1 MDGLGL
7 LRVLIQSTGL
17 PPESIEMELQKLIM
31 KNGFTAETL
40 TMDQVRE
47 MLVDYLQTTLIE
59 AKADAKGTAASAS

>member
-7 LRVLIQSTGL
+7 LRVLIESTGL

-40 TMDQVRE
+40 TLEQVRE
-47 MLVDYLQTTLIE
+47 MLVDYLQSTLIE
-59 AKADAKGTAASAS
+59 AKADAKTSAAAG

>member
-7 LRVLIQSTGL
+7 LRVLIESTGL

-40 TMDQVRE
+40 TLEQVRE
-47 MLVDYLQTTLIE
+47 MLVDYLQSTLIE
-59 AKADAKGTAASAS
+59 AKADTKTSAAAG